1 MMRRW
6 LLRIA
11 MALIVAFIALYAG
24 DWFVFALRGSPMGKV
39 TVNRYLA
46 VPLKGNKQEFD
57 FLGTVE
63 VACAAALFPQNGRGP
78 CWQVRRNA
86 NQGIKL

>member
-1 MMRRW
+1 MLRRW

-11 MALIVAFIALYAG
+11 MALIVAFIALYTG
-24 DWFVFALRGSPMGKV
+24 DWIVFALRGSPVDKV

-63 VACAAALFPQNGRGP
+63 VPCAVALIAQNRQGP
-78 CWQVRRNA
+78 CWQVRRTA
-86 NQGIKL
+86 NQGIKM